1 MDATASGNHV
11 YNVTTRYHLGESAFS
26 NDAGAVMSGI
36 GSISLDTCGDV
47 RFFNLQG
54 IEVKNPS
61 RGSVYIVVAPDGS
74 ATKQVIR

>member
-1 MDATASGNHV
+1 
-11 YNVTTRYHLGESAFS
+11 
-26 NDAGAVMSGI
+26 MSGI

>member
-1 MDATASGNHV
+1 M
-11 YNVTTRYHLGESAFS
+11 YNVPTRYHLGETAFS
-26 NDAGAVMSGI
+26 NDAVMSGI